1 MNWTRFLTMAALL
14 AASEFAAA
22 EEEGQYIE
30 EVIVTATYR
39 ETSLMDTPLSVS
51 AANADVIEQLGATSL
66 DGLFRTLP
74 GAERRWGPFRFQSN
88 GGARYLVANRY
99 PVVSTDLFHSRDL
112 HRRHAD
118 DIG

>member
-51 AANADVIEQLGATSL
+51 AA
-66 DGLFRTLP
+66 RC
-74 GAERRWGPFRFQSN
+74 
-88 GGARYLVANRY
+88 
-99 PVVSTDLFHSRDL
+99 
-112 HRRHAD
+112 
-118 DIG
+118 